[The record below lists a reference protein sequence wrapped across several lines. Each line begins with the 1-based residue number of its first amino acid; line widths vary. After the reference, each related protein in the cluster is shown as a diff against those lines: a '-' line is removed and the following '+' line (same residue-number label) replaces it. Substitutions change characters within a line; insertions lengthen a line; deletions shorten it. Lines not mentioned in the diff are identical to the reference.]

1 MIPLQFV
8 RARSGWPPFEIA
20 ASTLEALKPGACAG
34 LDIVCRGILEGAP
47 FLWEHATRS
56 EPDQTLSEAA

>member
-20 ASTLEALKPGACAG
+20 ADSLDALKPGACAG

-47 FLWEHATRS
+47 FLWEHDDGCEADRTM
-56 EPDQTLSEAA
+56 SEAA